1 MKIVREQRRLVRY
14 LGVVLGAVGLAAL
27 LGTTLLPSVASAKGP
42 DLSGVTLIIG
52 GQNGGTGPIAQA
64 SGAYKNTPY
73 KIEWTNES
81 TSTGEMSALESGAIN
96 LGGGGDLSLIF
107 LQANQVPAWSKSS
120 IPLTLVG
127 FQEALPQVAKKYPP
141 FEVLVRKGSG
151 ITSLADLK
159 GKKIAYAPGGDLNR
173 IFPQGSRGRRPK
185 DD

>member
-1 MKIVREQRRLVRY
+1 MSSSERWGWQPSWYYPPSFGGLCE
-14 LGVVLGAVGLAAL
+14 GAR
-27 LGTTLLPSVASAKGP
+27 S
-42 DLSGVTLIIG
+42 SGVTLIIG

-127 FQEALPQVAKKYPP
+127 ISRGASSGCQEVSA
-141 FEVLVRKGSG
+141 FRGSCAQG
-151 ITSLADLK
+151 FR
-159 GKKIAYAPGGDLNR
+159 YHQPGGFER
-173 IFPQGSRGRRPK
+173 
-185 DD
+185 